1 MKVLALDPGAKRMGW
16 AVVKGNGTDAPQFIR
31 SGIEGLTRGNETYHE
46 HRMMLIN
53 HFEDWAGVTLSLTQ
67 PDVVVNELLPVKGFN
82 DMSQALLAAT
92 ALTVIQ
98 TIAVKRGYIVA
109 QVSSQRV
116 KNAMASTPRA
126 TKVAVRNGVI
136 DLLPQLKAT
145 KLSKW
150 TKEFD
155 EPDAIAV
162 GLTYLGYENSG

>member
-1 MKVLALDPGAKRMGW
+1 MGF
-16 AVVKGNGTDAPQFIR
+16 AVVRGNGTDPPEYVC
-31 SGIEGLTRGNETYHE
+31 SGVFGLEKRDETYHDY
-46 HRMMLIN
+46 RIKLIR
-53 HFEDWAGVTLSLTQ
+53 HFEDWAGEILLISH
-67 PDVVVNELLPVKGFN
+67 PDVVVNETLPVKGFN

-92 ALTVIQ
+92 ALTTVQ
-98 TIAVKRGYIVA
+98 TIAIARGYIVG

-116 KNAMASTPRA
+116 KSAMASTPRA
-126 TKVAVRNGVI
+126 TKVKVRNGVI
-136 DLLPQLKAT
+136 DLLPELKAT